1 MLCVLSF
8 SLSASPPPAQAR
20 FGLKE
25 HSGEPRDSCAVLSGL
40 GGKYCSRA
48 AEQPAAFILTSVS
61 FYGNKNQEKISE
73 FRQHPKGGEFFTLH

>member
-61 FYGNKNQEKISE
+61 FYGNKNPEKISE